1 MKFDDDALR
10 ASALSFQLI
19 YRTRGLYQAFACL
32 REFLE
37 GHLPVARINGLYIPA
52 DHANVI
58 TMVDTLE
65 SRPVMVRREGREL
78 PLLLW
83 ERLEEPL
90 IVANLDPYKKGHT
103 RGNPAAESLPF
114 LRHHSLARLPV
125 CRNEAYT
132 FVINFWSDEYNAFA
146 RDDLTDLRIVTGGFV
161 EELARDLE
169 IEPGDDVICI
179 KKRILADTTPV
190 IYSIDY
196 LPRALFGA
204 RDYTRIDLTG
214 GVFDILERE
223 CHQQISSNVAHLK
236 ASCGD
241 DAIRS
246 AMRLAPGEAMLLL
259 DEVCFNRLCRPVM
272 RSLSYYTNF
281 FDFSILRKLL

>member
-65 SRPVMVRREGREL
+65 SRPVMMRREGREL

-90 IVANLDPYKKGHT
+90 IVANLDPYKKEHT

-125 CRNEAYT
+125 CRNEAY
-132 FVINFWSDEYNAFA
+132 
-146 RDDLTDLRIVTGGFV
+146 
-161 EELARDLE
+161 
-169 IEPGDDVICI
+169 
-179 KKRILADTTPV
+179 IL
-190 IYSIDY
+190 
-196 LPRALFGA
+196 
-204 RDYTRIDLTG
+204 
-214 GVFDILERE
+214 
-223 CHQQISSNVAHLK
+223 
-236 ASCGD
+236 
-241 DAIRS
+241 
-246 AMRLAPGEAMLLL
+246 
-259 DEVCFNRLCRPVM
+259 
-272 RSLSYYTNF
+272 SL
-281 FDFSILRKLL
+281 IHI

>member
-65 SRPVMVRREGREL
+65 SRPVMMRREGREL

-90 IVANLDPYKKGHT
+90 IVANLDPYKKEHT

-125 CRNEAYT
+125 CRNEAYI

-161 EELARDLE
+161 EELARDLSANLPAMPVHRSLTSGRDKLTE
-169 IEPGDDVICI
+169 ISVSSPSRASPSTAKAGAAGS
-179 KKRILADTTPV
+179 RWLMRFMNF
-190 IYSIDY
+190 
-196 LPRALFGA
+196 PRAGKA
-204 RDYTRIDLTG
+204 RWSRSTAEP
-214 GVFDILERE
+214 F
-223 CHQQISSNVAHLK
+223 LK
-236 ASCGD
+236 RCWTVSFSG
-241 DAIRS
+241 
-246 AMRLAPGEAMLLL
+246 MRRG
-259 DEVCFNRLCRPVM
+259 RLRA
-272 RSLSYYTNF
+272 R
-281 FDFSILRKLL
+281 